1 MKFRI
6 GKMPTKEYR
15 YQNLIDLLMDGN
27 GLYDLEKEAVNSLR
41 QRLYKLDKHPQIFK
55 QEDGLYSL
63 GIKG

>member
-1 MKFRI
+1 
-6 GKMPTKEYR
+6 
-15 YQNLIDLLMDGN
+15 MDGN

-41 QRLYKLDKHPQIFK
+41 QRLYKLDKNPQIFK